1 MNITELKYIIETAA
15 AGSISAAAKNLYA
28 AQPNISKAIKSLEE
42 EYGIQIFQRS
52 AKGMTPT
59 REGQEFIRQAQH
71 IVQELDALDGQ
82 FLHPGKRRVELK
94 IAIPR
99 ASYASH
105 AFVRYVNQLKDASE
119 LKVHIRECNSLEAL
133 DRIVRNQYSMALI
146 RFESQHEEY
155 FQSLIRLKHLES
167 EPLMEFQYRLLTGAN
182 SKLVHKDIKGYQDL
196 EGYIELIHGDDRLPT
211 GDYVDAFKLPENAN
225 SKKRIHVYERG
236 SQFALLQGLPESY
249 MWVSPMPE
257 ELLDRYKLVQRECPW
272 QKRVMKDIL
281 VYPENRLFSKE
292 EESFVEE
299 LKKERDSVSGHC

>member
-1 MNITELKYIIETAA
+1 
-15 AGSISAAAKNLYA
+15 
-28 AQPNISKAIKSLEE
+28 
-42 EYGIQIFQRS
+42 
-52 AKGMTPT
+52 
-59 REGQEFIRQAQH
+59 
-71 IVQELDALDGQ
+71 
-82 FLHPGKRRVELK
+82 
-94 IAIPR
+94 
-99 ASYASH
+99 
-105 AFVRYVNQLKDASE
+105 
-119 LKVHIRECNSLEAL
+119 
-133 DRIVRNQYSMALI
+133 MALI